1 MATGIA
7 PTEYML
13 GDAEDERRR
22 LMSQAALLEDEA
34 RSLLDRLEVPVG
46 GDVIDI
52 GCGPI
57 GILPLLSERVG
68 AHGQVTGFDQHGDM
82 LDHAARTCAGLRN
95 TRFAHG
101 DATDTGF
108 ARASFDLAH
117 IRLLLMN
124 VPEPMAV
131 VREAVA
137 IVRAGGT
144 VAVQE
149 VDWLSWQCEPDLP
162 AWGAL
167 RDVLLA
173 LWHSRGHDPCIG
185 RRLPGMLRAA
195 GLREV
200 GTAVHGG
207 IDGAGHPYRRL
218 LITFADRCWARIID
232 AGLATAGE
240 LDDLVATVDRHLA
253 DPDTVVVRA
262 MTVQAWGRVPGHIR
276 GTR

>member
-1 MATGIA
+1 
-7 PTEYML
+7 
-13 GDAEDERRR
+13 
-22 LMSQAALLEDEA
+22 MSQAALLEDEA

-68 AHGQVTGFDQHGDM
+68 PNGQVTGFDRHGDM

-95 TRFAHG
+95 VRFAHG

-117 IRLLLMN
+117 IRLLLAN
-124 VPEPMAV
+124 VPDPMAV

-137 IVRAGGT
+137 MVRSGGT

-149 VDWLSWQCEPDLP
+149 VDWLSWQCEPDVP

-167 RDVLLA
+167 RDILLA
-173 LWHSRGHDPCIG
+173 LWHSRGFDPCIG
-185 RRLPGMLRAA
+185 RRLPGMLRFA

-200 GTAVHGG
+200 GSAVHGG
-207 IDGAGHPYRRL
+207 IDGAGNPYRRL
-218 LITFADRCWARIID
+218 LVMLTDRLCGRIVD
-232 AGLATAGE
+232 AGLSTAGE
-240 LDDLVATVDRHLA
+240 LDDLVAALDRHLA
-253 DPDTVVVRA
+253 APDTVVVRA
-262 MTVQAWGRVPGHIR
+262 MTVQAWGRVPGHAGMKR
-276 GTR
+276 